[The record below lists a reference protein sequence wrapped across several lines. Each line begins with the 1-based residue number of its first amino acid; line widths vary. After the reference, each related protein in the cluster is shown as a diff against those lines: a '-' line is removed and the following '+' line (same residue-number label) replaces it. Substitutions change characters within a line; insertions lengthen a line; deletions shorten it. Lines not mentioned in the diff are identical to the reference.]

1 VWIKGVPK
9 MKFICEKT
17 ILQESISTA
26 QKAVT
31 GKSTM
36 NILEGILL
44 IAKNNELT
52 LIGSDIDL
60 SIETKVKA
68 DILEEGSIV
77 VDSKLFGELI
87 KKLPN
92 SSVQI
97 ETLENNS
104 LEVICEKSKA
114 VLKYMNSDDFPS
126 LPKINENMIFS
137 ISQKL
142 LKNMIKGTIFATAQD
157 EIRPI
162 LTGVKFEIKDKK
174 LNLVALDGLRLA
186 LRSEEVDN
194 DNTIS
199 AVIPG
204 KTLSEVSK
212 VLEDSEENVNIT
224 FTPNH
229 ILFNLSST
237 KIISRLLEGEFINY
251 NSIIPDEYNL
261 KVVVKRNE
269 FLDCIERAS
278 LMAKEGN
285 TNLIKLNIQDD
296 QIVITSDSQLGK
308 AREELNVIMQ
318 GDPLK
323 IAFNARFLIDVFKIM
338 DEEEIMLELTS
349 SVSPCVVKNKNKNN
363 CTYLVLPVRFVG
375 N

>member
-1 VWIKGVPK
+1 

-17 ILQESISTA
+17 HLQEAISTA

-36 NILEGILL
+36 NILDGILL

-60 SIETKVKA
+60 SIDTKIAA
-68 DILEEGSIV
+68 DIIEEGSVV

-92 SSVQI
+92 DEVQI
-97 ETLENNS
+97 NTIENNS
-104 LEVICEKSKA
+104 LEILCYKSKA
-114 VLKYMNSDDFPS
+114 VLKYMNADDFPT

-137 ISQKL
+137 IKQKL
-142 LKNMIKGTIFATAQD
+142 LKNMIRGTIFATAQD

-162 LTGVKFEIKDKK
+162 LTGVKFEINNQK

-186 LRSEEVDN
+186 LRSENVDN
-194 DNTIS
+194 NNTIS
-199 AVIPG
+199 TVIPG
-204 KTLSEVSK
+204 KALSEVSK
-212 VLEDSEENVNIT
+212 ILEDSEETVNIT

-229 ILFNLSST
+229 ILFNLGNT

-261 KVVVKRNE
+261 KVTVKRNE
-269 FLDCIERAS
+269 LLDCIERAS
-278 LMAKEGN
+278 LMSKEGN
-285 TNLIKLNIQDD
+285 TNLVKLDIKDD
-296 QIVITSDSQLGK
+296 LIVITSDSQLGK
-308 AREELNVIMQ
+308 VREELNVIMQ
-318 GDPLK
+318 GQPLK

-338 DEEEIMLELTS
+338 DEEEIELELTS
-349 SVSPCVVKNKNKNN
+349 NVSPCVIKNKDKDN
-363 CTYLVLPVRFVG
+363 CTYLVLPVRFIE

>member
-1 VWIKGVPK
+1 
-9 MKFICEKT
+9 MKFLCEKS
-17 ILQESISTA
+17 ILQEAISTA

-60 SIETKVKA
+60 SIETKIAA
-68 DILEEGSIV
+68 DIIEEGSIV

-92 SSVQI
+92 AEVQVETI
-97 ETLENNS
+97 ENTA
-104 LEVICEKSKA
+104 LEVICQKSKA
-114 VLKYMNSDDFPS
+114 VLKYMNSEDFPS
-126 LPKINENMIFS
+126 LPKINENMIFN

-142 LKNMIKGTIFATAQD
+142 LKNMIRGTIFATAQD

-162 LTGVKFEIKDKK
+162 LTGVKFEIKDRK

-186 LRSEEVDN
+186 LRGEQVDN
-194 DNTIS
+194 DSTIS
-199 AVIPG
+199 SVIPG
-204 KTLSEVSK
+204 KTLSEISK
-212 VLEDSEENVNIT
+212 ILEDSEDAVNIT

-229 ILFNLSST
+229 ILFNLGST
-237 KIISRLLEGEFINY
+237 KVISRLLEGEFINY

-261 KVVVKRNE
+261 KVTVKRNE

-285 TNLIKLNIQDD
+285 TNLVKLNIQDD

-308 AREELNVIMQ
+308 AREELNALMQ
-318 GDPLK
+318 GEPLK

-338 DEEEIMLELTS
+338 DEDEIVLELTS
-349 SVSPCVVKNKNKNN
+349 SVSPCVVKNKDKNN

>member
-1 VWIKGVPK
+1 
-9 MKFICEKT
+9 MNFTCEKT
-17 ILQESISTA
+17 SLQEAISTA

-44 IAKNNELT
+44 IAKDNELT
-52 LIGSDIDL
+52 IIGSDIDL
-60 SIETKVKA
+60 SIETKAKINVIEA
-68 DILEEGSIV
+68 GSV
-77 VDSKLFGELI
+77 VLDSKLFGEI
-87 KKLPN
+87 IRKMPN
-92 SSVQI
+92 SEVI
-97 ETLENNS
+97 VKTLENNS
-104 LEVICEKSKA
+104 VEIICEKSNA
-114 VLKYMNSDDFPS
+114 ILKYMNPDEFPNIPNIDETI
-126 LPKINENMIFS
+126 LFG

-142 LKNMIKGTIFATAQD
+142 LKNMIRSTIFATAQD

-162 LTGVKFEIKDKK
+162 LTGVKFEVSNKK

-186 LRSEEVDN
+186 LRNEEVDN
-194 DNTIS
+194 NIS
-199 AVIPG
+199 INAVIPG

-212 VLEDSEENVNIT
+212 ILEDTDENVNIT
-224 FTPNH
+224 FTQNH
-229 ILFNLSST
+229 ILFNLGET

-269 FLDCIERAS
+269 LFDCIERAS

-285 TNLIKLNIQDD
+285 TNLVKLSIKDD
-296 QIVITSDSQLGK
+296 LLIITSDSQLGK

-318 GDPLK
+318 GEPLK
-323 IAFNARFLIDVFKIM
+323 IAFNAKFLIDVLKIM
-338 DEEEIMLELTS
+338 DEEEIVLELTS
-349 SVSPCVVKNKNKNN
+349 SVSPCVVKNKDKNN